1 VYCYLESN
9 SLPFELADPDDVK
22 STDVQHDQD
31 IHTFEST
38 PWRQAHYM
46 YALTEYLR
54 PRSDRISKVTMGTPH
69 DGTPCRQVSVMSN
82 NTLCPGDG
90 NVVPGDKP
98 VRKTAIGDSF
108 YMWQTCCS
116 FGHQSTYH
124 VFLSTR
130 TNSSNSPLD
139 VISGSMVKM
148 PTHVVLHESLSKT
161 VSEIGSFNNSKG
173 YLDSE
178 QSRTCLSYHICFD
191 QPPESGK
198 RTFFPKITK
207 QKAIS
212 NCLWYISY
220 WRNNLK
226 KTARLN
232 KAKWSYFK
240 TAIGSTWLVGHA
252 CFQAAILTSHSSTPC
267 DRLIHLK
274 LSGS

>member
-1 VYCYLESN
+1 
-9 SLPFELADPDDVK
+9 
-22 STDVQHDQD
+22 
-31 IHTFEST
+31 
-38 PWRQAHYM
+38 M

-54 PRSDRISKVTMGTPH
+54 PRSDRISKVTMGTPATDKISAYKNLKSSTAHGTKNQHSEPTYIAERTPIANALNPHIAASWQLFTYIMRVLFVLDILLWCLWDYTHQIKQGGVLPH
-69 DGTPCRQVSVMSN
+69 DGTPCRQVFVMSN

-116 FGHQSTYH
+116 FDHQSTYH

-139 VISGSMVKM
+139 DISGSMVKM

-207 QKAIS
+207 
-212 NCLWYISY
+212 
-220 WRNNLK
+220 
-226 KTARLN
+226 
-232 KAKWSYFK
+232 
-240 TAIGSTWLVGHA
+240 
-252 CFQAAILTSHSSTPC
+252 
-267 DRLIHLK
+267 
-274 LSGS
+274 